1 MAVAA
6 INVLRDWIKQ
16 SNGASCACVRVRVRV
31 RVCVLNGERD
41 ASQQEQE
48 FRRGCRRAHGL
59 QTPVR
64 RDRRDTAWAY
74 RAPPCALRVVCARGC
89 GGAGVFLFFS
99 EGRPV
104 SCWLAAHTSGASM
117 QRRQ

>member
-16 SNGASCACVRVRVRV
+16 SNGASCACVRVRV
-31 RVCVLNGERD
+31 CFLNGEGD
-41 ASQQEQE
+41 A
-48 FRRGCRRAHGL
+48 FVAAADARMAYRPLLGATDVPLRGRTARRRA
-59 QTPVR
+59 R
-64 RDRRDTAWAY
+64 
-74 RAPPCALRVVCARGC
+74 CALSVRVVAVAPVFFFVFF
-89 GGAGVFLFFS
+89 GAG
-99 EGRPV
+99 GRPV